1 MGTITESDVEQAALD
16 ILEEL
21 DYKTLYGP
29 DIAPP
34 PEGTRPERKN
44 YSDVVL
50 VERLTKAI
58 DKLNPTILKWSSK
71 NGHQVKRLFAK

>member
-1 MGTITESDVEQAALD
+1 MSRIITESDVEQAALD

-21 DYKTLYGP
+21 EYKTLYGP

-34 PEGTRPERKN
+34 PEGIKPERKA

-50 VERLTKAI
+50 AERLSKAI
-58 DKLNPTILKWSSK
+58 DKINPTIPALTTRS
-71 NGHQVKRLFAK
+71 